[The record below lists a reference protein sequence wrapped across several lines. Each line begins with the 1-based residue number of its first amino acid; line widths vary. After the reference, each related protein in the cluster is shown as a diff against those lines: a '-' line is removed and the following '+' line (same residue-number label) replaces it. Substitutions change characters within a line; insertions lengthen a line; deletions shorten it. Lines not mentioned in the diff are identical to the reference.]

1 MSEESQKKN
10 SSHYPKSR
18 IIEAEQKSHA
28 SITAF
33 CEYYGLR
40 YTSVMYYLRKGKT
53 GDEVLSIMR
62 QKPASSRYSKA
73 PGRSVPVKIGDDTFQ
88 SISEAAMA
96 YGVSSAQIEKAIEE
110 GDANPA
116 FPDMNIPDV
125 PEEQTKRMK
134 PCVVAG
140 VSYPSQAAAAR
151 KYGVPLVTVYSRMQR
166 EHISFEEAVRR
177 GHIERRQILP
187 EKTKWNG
194 QGFEPFDGVL
204 EEMKITKDIFTL
216 LDKNAYHPQLLI
228 NQEKELFAIRI
239 QESLEAITPP
249 LDVYIVFSEKNASQ
263 DIEFII
269 PVLGKLRILSNVK
282 QTLLHQ
288 QINEA
293 NGNYTGSK
301 IFLQDG
307 IFSAAWSF
315 AQTSRSLQI
324 TFFMRTLYRFI
335 GSTSAMW
342 DTLKW
347 AEKEVA
353 LV

>member
-1 MSEESQKKN
+1 
-10 SSHYPKSR
+10 
-18 IIEAEQKSHA
+18 
-28 SITAF
+28 
-33 CEYYGLR
+33 
-40 YTSVMYYLRKGKT
+40 
-53 GDEVLSIMR
+53 
-62 QKPASSRYSKA
+62 
-73 PGRSVPVKIGDDTFQ
+73 
-88 SISEAAMA
+88 
-96 YGVSSAQIEKAIEE
+96 
-110 GDANPA
+110 
-116 FPDMNIPDV
+116 
-125 PEEQTKRMK
+125 MK

-187 EKTKWNG
+187 EKATWNG
-194 QGFEPFDGVL
+194 QGFEAFNGVL

-269 PVLGKLRILSNVK
+269 PVLGKLRILSNAK
-282 QTLLHQ
+282 QTLLYQ
-288 QINEA
+288 QINEV

-301 IFLQDG
+301 VFLQDDT
-307 IFSAAWSF
+307 FSAAWSY

-324 TFFMRTLYRFI
+324 NFFMRTLYRFI

-342 DTLKW
+342 NILKW
-347 AEKEVA
+347 AEKEVV